1 MGHCCNDG
9 HSECFLILVDSYN
22 LVFRNHRPR
31 LIFMTYKAPLAPAT
45 EQREL
50 RAIEEQK
57 ALMGLSCR
65 NAASVYCL
73 VGLVSTP

>member
-9 HSECFLILVDSYN
+9 HSECFLILVDSYS

>member
-1 MGHCCNDG
+1 
-9 HSECFLILVDSYN
+9 
-22 LVFRNHRPR
+22 
-31 LIFMTYKAPLAPAT
+31 MTYKAPLAPAT

-57 ALMGLSCR
+57 ALMALTSR
-65 NAASVYCL
+65 NAVSVYGL